1 MMEEG
6 MEENII
12 YVQDEDGE
20 EIALYV
26 LEETK
31 FAGVN
36 YLLVTDASEEED
48 GECYVLKDGSSHSDQ
63 EAVYTFVEDDAELEN
78 MFQIFSEL
86 IDDTNTE
93 LTF

>member
-1 MMEEG
+1 M
-6 MEENII
+6 
-12 YVQDEDGE
+12 
-20 EIALYV
+20 
-26 LEETK
+26 
-31 FAGVN
+31 
-36 YLLVTDASEEED
+36 TDASEEED
-48 GECYVLKDGSSHSDQ
+48 GECYVLKDGSSQSDQ

>member
-1 MMEEG
+1 

-36 YLLVTDASEEED
+36 YLLVMM
-48 GECYVLKDGSSHSDQ
+48 L
-63 EAVYTFVEDDAELEN
+63 N
-78 MFQIFSEL
+78 
-86 IDDTNTE
+86 
-93 LTF
+93 

>member
-1 MMEEG
+1 

-48 GECYVLKDGSSHSDQ
+48 GECYVLRMVQVNQTKKPCIHLSRMM
-63 EAVYTFVEDDAELEN
+63 LN
-78 MFQIFSEL
+78 
-86 IDDTNTE
+86 
-93 LTF
+93 